1 MLVLR
6 LRCWSR
12 SSLLVLRLHL
22 SLGLGLITLLITLL
36 RCGGALLILRLRL
49 RLIPGLLLVA
59 LLLPL
64 LLARNLEFELDVW
77 LASVLGI
84 SPPSGHGPLH
94 TIDKDISLEMRTTVI
109 RVLLV
114 LVLVREH

>member
-1 MLVLR
+1 M
-6 LRCWSR
+6 
-12 SSLLVLRLHL
+12 LVLRLHL
-22 SLGLGLITLLITLL
+22 RLGLGLGLISLLITLL
-36 RCGGALLILRLRL
+36 RRGGALLILRLRL

-59 LLLPL
+59 LLLPLILLLPL

-94 TIDKDISLEMRTTVI
+94 TIDKDISLEMRTTII